1 VKQEFIT
8 IRNKETTARI
18 QASQVAAVRIKDIT
32 KQGVRVYRDGKIGI
46 AGAVGDALK
55 EELLQ
60 GAVENLKAGI
70 PYPYE
75 LTGNLQ
81 DRRDCNPEPMGS
93 QELLEQAEA
102 ILQVLEKD
110 YSDFIFSESI
120 TAQEVTVQMQNSE
133 GLDLEYKDAYFALSL
148 MLKEKTSANL
158 ADGAL
163 ICHTRSFDPERF
175 WSFNR
180 SFLEAYRNKV
190 ELPEGDVLPVF
201 TVDIGVILDFLGRH
215 LHGERFAKGG
225 SLFSGKLGQL
235 LFAEKITLELN
246 RDPLEMASPFF
257 DAEGVVLP
265 GDRLALIENGRLA
278 RVLTDKK
285 TAQSF
290 GLEHTGA
297 ALGEYD
303 DPPTIDGS
311 QARHLFFRPDS
322 QNVAAA
328 LQGRPAIFALICSGG
343 DFTADGSFA
352 TPVQISFLFDGE
364 RLVGKLPE
372 FAMRSNLFKML
383 GEDYIGTFADSPL
396 YFGEITWPL
405 QGYYMT
411 IVR

>member
-1 VKQEFIT
+1 
-8 IRNKETTARI
+8 
-18 QASQVAAVRIKDIT
+18 
-32 KQGVRVYRDGKIGI
+32 
-46 AGAVGDALK
+46 
-55 EELLQ
+55 
-60 GAVENLKAGI
+60 
-70 PYPYE
+70 
-75 LTGNLQ
+75 
-81 DRRDCNPEPMGS
+81 
-93 QELLEQAEA
+93 
-102 ILQVLEKD
+102 
-110 YSDFIFSESI
+110 
-120 TAQEVTVQMQNSE
+120 
-133 GLDLEYKDAYFALSL
+133 
-148 MLKEKTSANL
+148 
-158 ADGAL
+158 
-163 ICHTRSFDPERF
+163 
-175 WSFNR
+175 
-180 SFLEAYRNKV
+180 
-190 ELPEGDVLPVF
+190 
-201 TVDIGVILDFLGRH
+201 
-215 LHGERFAKGG
+215 
-225 SLFSGKLGQL
+225 
-235 LFAEKITLELN
+235 
-246 RDPLEMASPFF
+246 
-257 DAEGVVLP
+257 VVLP